1 MKLGIAACML
11 LFPFWLFSQVNTERY
26 RKDYETLGFT
36 LTNTTG
42 FNYETGNT
50 EELEIS
56 ESVRLDWNN
65 PIQDYYAVLEYDF
78 KTASNVK
85 TKDKGFIH
93 LRTIRDLKG
102 NYFFGEAFTQY
113 EMDRFLNLQSRFL
126 FGGGLRVD
134 FISMLKENDTTQN
147 NVKLFAGV
155 GLMYENEVYSSE
167 ETIYISHLRSTNYI
181 SLIMA
186 ITADVDLGVVYY
198 YQPAI
203 KDFKDY
209 RHTTDIK
216 FRMKISDRLSLLFT
230 VRHKHRSLIV
240 DDTDKNDLQLQSAI
254 VLRLP

>member
-1 MKLGIAACML
+1 MRLGIAACL
-11 LFPFWLFSQVNTERY
+11 LLLPYWLFSQVNTERY
-26 RKDYETLGFT
+26 RQDYETLGFM

-50 EELEIS
+50 KELEIS
-56 ESVRLDWNN
+56 EAIRLDWNN
-65 PIQDYYAVLEYDF
+65 PIQDYYAVLEYNF
-78 KTASNVK
+78 KTASKVK
-85 TKDKGFIH
+85 TKDKGFLH
-93 LRTIRDLKG
+93 LRTIRVLKE

-134 FISMLKENDTTQN
+134 IISMLKDKDTAQN

-167 ETIYISHLRSTNYI
+167 ENIYISHLRSTNYI
-181 SLIMA
+181 SLIMGL
-186 ITADVDLGVVYY
+186 TENVDLGVVYY

-209 RHTTDIK
+209 RYTTDIK
-216 FRMKISDRLSLLFT
+216 FRMKISGRLSLLFT
-230 VRHKHRSLIV
+230 ARHKHRSLIV
-240 DDTDKNDLQLQSAI
+240 DDTDKDDLQLQSAI